1 MSKFFQFSKSAMAV
15 IGCLF
20 CILIA
25 VTKLLDPMFHRR
37 CIKKEV
43 LELCDMQEMCARVE
57 CARQATKN
65 GGDMAWEHFL
75 STNSYYVVGRSSSDG
90 QFYFT
95 AMITNP
101 DAKVWDRG
109 SRDDNRVRAYF
120 FLWEKDGI
128 QVWKECVGKKYPLK
142 KISSRLWTTDMRRK
156 LFEVFEEVYGE
167 KWADTHS
174 PFQR

>member
-20 CILIA
+20 CILLA
-25 VTKLLDPMFHRR
+25 VTKLLDTMFHRR

-120 FLWEKDGI
+120 SF
-128 QVWKECVGKKYPLK
+128 GKRMEYRCGRSVLGRS
-142 KISSRLWTTDMRRK
+142 IL
-156 LFEVFEEVYGE
+156 
-167 KWADTHS
+167 
-174 PFQR
+174 